1 MKKKIMAA
9 LIAALCCMS
18 TIPCTPLAV
27 TAESSSAEATADNYG
42 FDINGTH
49 KLTLADVAELS
60 KKGYELS
67 LHDFEPY
74 SAKWYIND
82 ISCAATFVL
91 DDGFSLSIYGDT
103 AGVPQSVWLFKDD
116 SRNGHI
122 DIRQD
127 DVDAYI
133 WNMTNNED
141 DPEYAAK
148 KVMTLDDVT
157 ELSKK
162 GSDISWADLEGYKA
176 RRNTPASGTL
186 SYYYSLENDY
196 ILIANG
202 TEEEIDN
209 LLLTHYN
216 YNNSIDIRKGGVK
229 EFIDKDSMFEVPA
242 KEYSFDDIYGMTTEE
257 VAGLFAEKG
266 LTQEKGYRVYYQGK
280 GAEFFYRCDSAA
292 VLYPDNYLIMRV
304 EDEND
309 MRYSSTGELRSF
321 WSNDGY
327 VWNREKVFR
336 SLGLPEEY
344 FDVSVTTSLIRKPD
358 YEVTKDNK
366 SFDASGYDAY
376 CSCLIKCSA
385 DDEEEFAAL
394 MNAARNYVQLHPDLY
409 MLSTDEALPYYGQ
422 IKSSAQRIAEVIS
435 EYMQKSSIPG
445 ITSFKAGEASGSVS
459 VGYPEEYDE
468 QVRAYVEGID
478 SEGVRIEFEPHSKG
492 YDMSGIL
499 TADDYANSITEYM
512 KKNSIRGEALVIRED
527 GVKKISVGYWDETC
541 EPQIKAY
548 VSGLGISEELIK
560 YSHYEWTAFNDDAE
574 STQLLKGDTNCD
586 GQVDM
591 GDAVL
596 IMQALANPNKYGEN
610 GTAEN
615 HLTPQGKLNGDMD
628 GNGLTV
634 GDAQSIQL
642 VLLGIVNDTDTAPL
656 QPTTPHPVSFKDT
669 DSAVKAINAGD
680 VSGYTEK
687 YRDDYLKMFKFF
699 QNDGYI
705 YQVKPDDEVKLN
717 DEYGTALFPKAKYE
731 DYGIGCYVKF
741 RDKNYHIMFYYADAD
756 VLSETDGIAEYL
768 GKRMGRRSDKEI
780 TVKDK
785 NVSLLLHE
793 NGLRY
798 ADAFID
804 ENHYFDVI
812 GSVSEEEL
820 TEFLNVFEYE
830 KMSIN
835 SSDIKTAVDW
845 YHNTMDFV
853 SNYWDIVNP
862 GNIYSAVI
870 KNTNELRTHLEVL
883 WRENVISH
891 YLEVYDDSFFENNVL
906 FMASVYQPYGF
917 GKSIYEVNDI
927 AFSDD
932 TIDVSVKTLTNGGSD
947 VISLSI
953 AQISVPKEK
962 YSGQTVSWTI
972 EKPSVLSDTYF

>member
-1 MKKKIMAA
+1 MKKKKMAA

-18 TIPCTPLAV
+18 TVPCTPLAV

-42 FDINGTH
+42 FDINGTQ

-74 SAKWYIND
+74 SGKWHIND
-82 ISCAATFVL
+82 ISCAATFAL
-91 DDGFSLSIYGDT
+91 DDGFFLSIHGDI
-103 AGVPQSVWLFKDD
+103 AGVPQSVWLYKDD

-141 DPEYAAK
+141 NPEYTEK
-148 KVMTLDDVT
+148 KIMTLDDVT

-162 GSDISWADLEGYKA
+162 GSDISWADLGGYRA
-176 RRNTPASGTL
+176 RRNTSSSGTL
-186 SYYYSLENDY
+186 SYYYSLENGY

-202 TEEEIDN
+202 TEEGIEN

-229 EFIDKDSMFEVPA
+229 EFIDKDSVFEVSEM
-242 KEYSFDDIYGMTTEE
+242 EYSFDDIYGMTTED
-257 VAGLFAEKG
+257 VAELFAEKG
-266 LTQEKGYRVYYQGK
+266 LTQEKGCRVYYQGDD
-280 GAEFFYRCDSAA
+280 AEFIYRYDSAA
-292 VLYPDNYLIMRV
+292 VLYPDNYLIMRI
-304 EDEND
+304 EDGND
-309 MRYSSTGELRSF
+309 MRYSPTGELRNF

-327 VWNREKVFR
+327 VWNQEKVLR

-358 YEVTKDNK
+358 YEVSKSDNPL
-366 SFDASGYDAY
+366 DLSGYDAY
-376 CSCLIKCSA
+376 CSCLIKCRA
-385 DDEEEFAAL
+385 DDEKEFAAL
-394 MNAARNYVQLHPDLY
+394 MNAARNYLQLHPDLY

-422 IKSSAQRIAEVIS
+422 IKSSAQKIAEVIS

-445 ITSFKAGEASGSVS
+445 ITSFKAGEASGTVS

-478 SEGVRIEFEPHSKG
+478 TEGVRIDFEPHGKG
-492 YDMSGIL
+492 YDLSGSI
-499 TADDYANSITEYM
+499 TAEDYADSISEYM
-512 KKNSIRGEALVIRED
+512 KRNSIRGEALVIRED
-527 GVKKISVGYWDETC
+527 GVKKISVGYWDEAC
-541 EPQIKAY
+541 ESQIKAY

-560 YSHYEWTAFNDDAE
+560 YNHYEWTAFNNDAE
-574 STQLLKGDTNCD
+574 NTQSLKGDTNCD

-615 HLTPQGKLNGDMD
+615 HLTPQGKINGDMD

-642 VLLGIVNDTDTAPL
+642 VLLGIANDTDPL
-656 QPTTPHPVSFKDT
+656 EPTTPQPVSFKDT
-669 DSAVKAINAGD
+669 DSAVKAINSGD

-687 YRDDYLKMFKFF
+687 YRNDYLKMFVFF
-699 QNDGYI
+699 RSDGYI
-705 YQVKPDDEVKLN
+705 YQVKANDEVKLN
-717 DEYGTALFPKAKYE
+717 AEHGTALFPKAAYE
-731 DYGIGCYVKF
+731 DYGTGCYVTF
-741 RDKNYHIMFYYADAD
+741 RDKNYHILFYYADAD

-768 GKRMGRRSDKEI
+768 GKRMGRSSDKEI

-793 NGLRY
+793 NGQCY
-798 ADAFID
+798 ANAFID

-812 GSVSEEEL
+812 GSVSEEEM

-830 KMSIN
+830 KLSIN
-835 SSDIKTAVDW
+835 SGDIKTAVDW
-845 YHNTMDFV
+845 YSDTMNEIV
-853 SNYWDIVNP
+853 SDYWEIVNP
-862 GNIYSAVI
+862 SKDHSAVI
-870 KNTNELRTHLEVL
+870 KSTDELRTYLEVIC
-883 WRENVISH
+883 REKLISH
-891 YLEVYDDSFFENNVL
+891 YLEAYDDSFFENNVL
-906 FMASVYQPYGF
+906 FMDSIYQPYGY
-917 GKSIYEVNDI
+917 GRSIYEINDI
-927 AFSDD
+927 AFSDGA
-932 TIDVSVKTLTNGGSD
+932 IDISVKTLTNGGSD

-953 AQISVPKEK
+953 AVISVPKEK

-972 EKPSVLSDTYF
+972 EKPSVLSDTFF